1 MTAFSTTMKHALL
14 PLSVFCLV
22 LVPAMTSAQPQP
34 GPATPTDVKPGS
46 ITCEDVPY
54 PYPTAYLPLTLYGQ
68 DVRIAFMDVPPA
80 GQPNGHTVVLFHG
93 NNFAGFYFGVV
104 IDALRKEGF
113 RVIVPDQIGY
123 GRSSKP
129 IIPYNF
135 HDMARNTRL
144 ILQSLRID
152 KAMIVGH
159 SMGGMLAAR
168 FATQYPDVAE
178 RVVLYN
184 PIGLVDGRFGRPWES
199 TDDGYKR
206 TLGTTYQ
213 SVRASIM
220 RYVSHNQAAWTPEF
234 ETYTRVRYAWTLS
247 ADWPRLAMVQTLIG
261 QMLYADPVVGDWS
274 HIKAPTL
281 AFGGAEDNLP
291 GSAAVFK
298 ERMKFVAD
306 SIPSG
311 NGRLLLI
318 PGLGH
323 VPHMEAP
330 AKTIPP
336 LIAFLKEGVT
346 SR

>member
-1 MTAFSTTMKHALL
+1 MKRFVLFICLGLL
-14 PLSVFCLV
+14 AMA
-22 LVPAMTSAQPQP
+22 PAAVSAQSRPP
-34 GPATPTDVKPGS
+34 DVSTPTDVKPGS

-54 PYPTAYLPLTLYGQ
+54 PFPVSYLPLTLYGQ
-68 DVRIAFMDVPPA
+68 DLRIAFMDVPPL

-93 NNFAGFYFGVV
+93 NNFAGFYFGGP
-104 IDALRKEGF
+104 IEALRKEGF

-135 HDMARNTRL
+135 HDMARNTHL
-144 ILQSLRID
+144 ILQSLKIE

-168 FATQYPDVAE
+168 FATQFPAVTE
-178 RVVLYN
+178 RLVLYN
-184 PIGLVDGRFGRPWES
+184 PIGLVDPRFDRPWDSIDEA
-199 TDDGYKR
+199 YKR
-206 TLGTTYQ
+206 TLASTYPGI
-213 SVRASIM
+213 RASIM
-220 RYVSHNQAAWTPEF
+220 RYVAHNPAAWTPEF

-247 ADWPRLAMVQTLIG
+247 ADWPRLAMVQTLINSV
-261 QMLYADPVVGDWS
+261 QYLDPVVDDWA

-281 AFGGAEDNLP
+281 VFGGADDSLP
-291 GSAAVFK
+291 GSAVLFR

-306 SIPSG
+306 TIPDH
-311 NGRLLLI
+311 NAKLLLL

-330 AKTIPP
+330 ERTLPP
-336 LIAFLKEGVT
+336 LVAFLKDGLT
-346 SR
+346 TR